1 MNGTRA
7 GAQVLESR
15 LRRPL
20 PCLALPLPLRDNGE
34 APSHAPGP
42 LEKAVFRCWV
52 PVPRGGGGGGLHYE
66 CHHCHSGRKL
76 PTPRWASPTSEHLRS
91 HSSSPRFWRNKIL
104 PPPTHTH
111 PVKATEKAQRSLGW
125 TALKKNHTQDHPTNS
140 PYPRSTQPLPDM
152 PTAGKADLRGTHLS
166 PSAGCRSRS
175 REQD

>member
-20 PCLALPLPLRDNGE
+20 PRLALPLPLRDNGE

-104 PPPTHTH
+104 PPTHTH

>member
-20 PCLALPLPLRDNGE
+20 PRLALPLPLRDNGE

-91 HSSSPRFWRNKIL
+91 HSSSPRFWRNKAL
-104 PPPTHTH
+104 PPHTHTPRKGH
-111 PVKATEKAQRSLGW
+111 RKGPAVTRLDSFKEEP
-125 TALKKNHTQDHPTNS
+125 H
-140 PYPRSTQPLPDM
+140 PRSPHKQPLP
-152 PTAGKADLRGTHLS
+152 PLHAAS
-166 PSAGCRSRS
+166 SRHAHR
-175 REQD
+175 REG